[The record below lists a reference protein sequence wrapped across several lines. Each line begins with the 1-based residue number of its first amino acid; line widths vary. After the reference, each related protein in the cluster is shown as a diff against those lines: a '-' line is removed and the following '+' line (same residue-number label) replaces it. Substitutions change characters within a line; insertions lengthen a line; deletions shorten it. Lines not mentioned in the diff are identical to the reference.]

1 MTNTH
6 EFTALEYLV
15 ATGMQYGMQY
25 GRDLDLDL
33 ARRQSSMR
41 HTADPL
47 FLSRSVEYRNS
58 ILYGTEYTYPYGT
71 VLPYGSRAVLSS
83 HMRLDDPL
91 LRSVASVPTW
101 GLGCCVPM

>member
-1 MTNTH
+1 
-6 EFTALEYLV
+6 
-15 ATGMQYGMQY
+15 MQYGMQY

-71 VLPYGSRAVLSS
+71 VLPYGSRAVLIDGWGGGVRGS
-83 HMRLDDPL
+83 LVPYWN
-91 LRSVASVPTW
+91 SVYFS
-101 GLGCCVPM
+101 